1 MHAKIGN
8 QHTVITPDKLYGKYI
23 STAAGLS
30 VDATKWSITLC
41 CSYFNYLVTSIQDKM
56 EDDDF
61 NMPPL
66 NCQATK
72 TLQLGDLRLVR
83 AAAASA
89 YKSLVDEEQRL
100 RRVFLIKLV

>member
-1 MHAKIGN
+1 M
-8 QHTVITPDKLYGKYI
+8 
-23 STAAGLS
+23 
-30 VDATKWSITLC
+30 
-41 CSYFNYLVTSIQDKM
+41 TSIQDKM

-100 RRVFLIKLV
+100 HRIFSHQAGTRGSIFLDKCGHESETPILN